1 MTCTSFLRRRF
12 GFAACLVGIVALM
25 TLGIGEMRPV
35 HAQDLSLEITK
46 TLRGGEVVQV
56 GQILE
61 FVIEI
66 TNAGDV
72 AIVELELVDEFV
84 SAIVAPVGVGPFAEP
99 GDPPLS
105 DTQPF
110 VYDGNATITWQ
121 LLGGGE
127 RLEPGESLQVVVRLR
142 AIRPSAELQT
152 VNRARIERAIAD
164 DGRSGGGGSTSSP
177 ARPEGARLPMSKT
190 LGVPA
195 PVAAGLPMTFT
206 IEIRNDSLV
215 DITNLPLRDVYNPA
229 AIGFVSA
236 DPPPLSVDAAAGV
249 LVWDDLLA
257 ISGRGVLRPGET
269 IRVTTEY
276 IALRDIDAAVNTA
289 EVSGARDRYGNAVAP
304 RQAQAPIRI
313 VGPDET
319 PTAPAEEGPR
329 PTSRPRPSAT
339 PTNTPLPTNTPA
351 PRRTV
356 VIVQTAT
363 STATAAPA
371 GVAPTEVAP
380 TAVVPTSLPNTGA
393 PGGGAWLALAAII
406 GMLLGGAYVLR
417 RRGRAARR

>member
-1 MTCTSFLRRRF
+1 
-12 GFAACLVGIVALM
+12 VALL
-25 TLGIGEMRPV
+25 TFGLGSVRQAQ
-35 HAQDLSLEITK
+35 AQDLSLEISK
-46 TLRGGEVVQV
+46 TLRGGDVVQV

-61 FVIEI
+61 FTIDI
-66 TNAGDV
+66 ANTGDV
-72 AIVELELVDEFV
+72 PIVELELVDEFV
-84 SAIVAPVGVGPFAEP
+84 GAIVAPVGFGPFAEP
-99 GDPPLS
+99 DDPPLS
-105 DTQPF
+105 DTTPF
-110 VYDGNATITWQ
+110 VYDGNQTITWQ

-127 RLEPGESLQVVVRLR
+127 RLDPGERLQVVVRLR
-142 AIRPSAELQT
+142 AVRPSADLQI

-164 DGRSGGGGSTSSP
+164 DGRSGGGGSTAVP

-229 AIGFVSA
+229 AIAFVSA

-257 ISGRGVLRPGET
+257 ITGRGVLRPGET
-269 IRVTTEY
+269 LRVTTEY
-276 IALRDIDAAVNTA
+276 LALRDIDAAVNTA

-313 VGPDET
+313 VGPDAT
-319 PTAPAEEGPR
+319 PTAPVEDRPAPPR
-329 PTSRPRPSAT
+329 PRATAT
-339 PTNTPLPTNTPA
+339 PTNTPFPTNTPA

-363 STATAAPA
+363 ATSEPA
-371 GVAPTEVAP
+371 GVAPTAPAP
-380 TAVVPTSLPNTGA
+380 TAVIPTSLPNTGA
-393 PGGGAWLALAAII
+393 QRDGNGAFVLAI
-406 GMLLGGAYVLR
+406 GLLLTGGAYLL
-417 RRGRAARR
+417 RRGR

>member
-1 MTCTSFLRRRF
+1 
-12 GFAACLVGIVALM
+12 VAL
-25 TLGIGEMRPV
+25 LAFGIGGARQAQ
-35 HAQDLSLEITK
+35 AQDLSLEISK
-46 TLRGGEVVQV
+46 TLRGSDVVQV

-61 FVIEI
+61 FTIDI
-66 TNAGDV
+66 ANTGDV
-72 AIVELELVDEFV
+72 PIVELELIDEFV
-84 SAIVAPVGVGPFAEP
+84 GAIVAPVGFGPFAEP
-99 GDPPLS
+99 DDPPLS
-105 DTQPF
+105 DTTPF
-110 VYDGNATITWQ
+110 VYDGNATISWQ

-127 RLEPGESLQVVVRLR
+127 RLDPGERLQVVVRLR
-142 AIRPSAELQT
+142 AVRPSADLQI
-152 VNRARIERAIAD
+152 VNRARIARAIAD
-164 DGRSGGGGSTSSP
+164 DGRSGGGGSAAAP
-177 ARPEGARLPMSKT
+177 ARPEGARLPMIKT

-229 AIGFVSA
+229 AIAFVSA

-257 ISGRGVLRPGET
+257 ITGRGVLRPGET
-269 IRVTTEY
+269 LRVTTEY

-313 VGPDET
+313 VGPDAT
-319 PTAPAEEGPR
+319 PTAPVEERPA

-339 PTNTPLPTNTPA
+339 PTNTPFPTNTPA
-351 PRRTV
+351 PRSTI

-363 STATAAPA
+363 ATSEPA
-371 GVAPTEVAP
+371 GVAPMEPAP
-380 TAVVPTSLPNTGA
+380 TAVIPTSLPNTGA
-393 PGGGAWLALAAII
+393 LRDGNWAFALAI
-406 GMLLGGAYVLR
+406 GLLLAGGAYLLR
-417 RRGRAARR
+417 RRG

>member
-1 MTCTSFLRRRF
+1 
-12 GFAACLVGIVALM
+12 
-25 TLGIGEMRPV
+25 
-35 HAQDLSLEITK
+35 
-46 TLRGGEVVQV
+46 VQV

-61 FVIEI
+61 FTIDI
-66 TNAGDV
+66 ANTGDV
-72 AIVELELVDEFV
+72 PIVELELIDEFV
-84 SAIVAPVGVGPFAEP
+84 GAIVAPVGFGPFAEP
-99 GDPPLS
+99 DDPPLS
-105 DTQPF
+105 DTTPF
-110 VYDGNATITWQ
+110 VYDGNETITWQ

-127 RLEPGESLQVVVRLR
+127 RLDPGERLQVVVRLR
-142 AIRPSAELQT
+142 AVRPSADLQI
-152 VNRARIERAIAD
+152 VNRARIARAIAD
-164 DGRSGGGGSTSSP
+164 DGRSGGGGSAAVP

-229 AIGFVSA
+229 AIAFVSA

-257 ISGRGVLRPGET
+257 ITGRGVLRPGET
-269 IRVTTEY
+269 LRVTTEY

-313 VGPDET
+313 VGPDAT
-319 PTAPAEEGPR
+319 PTAPVEDRPAPPR
-329 PTSRPRPSAT
+329 PRATTT
-339 PTNTPLPTNTPA
+339 PTNTPFPTNTPA

-363 STATAAPA
+363 SEPA
-371 GVAPTEVAP
+371 GVAPTEPAP
-380 TAVVPTSLPNTGA
+380 TAVIPTSLPNTGA
-393 PGGGAWLALAAII
+393 PRQSGWFALVIGVLLVGGALTI
-406 GMLLGGAYVLR
+406 R
-417 RRGRAARR
+417 RRG